1 VLKLILRA
9 GLYLTGAAIMPV
21 IGKHKR
27 AFMTAAARR
36 ALEEA
41 ARESLLLLKATEH
54 QVRIYN
60 SVTRPQHAE
69 SLKLPPPPQVVHL
82 CALLRAGGGIF
93 QALQAPVLESIARRY
108 IRLTAI
114 SELETMAR
122 RAGARATIERR
133 FALGGTN
140 CAADVLASLLQ
151 LLMLLYKLPGLVAH
165 SSGHLTERDVEALT
179 AWANNNARPAA
190 AAALYARVGDPKDAF
205 LTWPV
210 YEALCG
216 ALRCEPAR
224 APLRPLHMAFAR
236 AG

>member
-1 VLKLILRA
+1 MSV
-9 GLYLTGAAIMPV
+9 MPI
-21 IGKHKR
+21 IGKPKR

-54 QVRIYN
+54 QVRVYN
-60 SVTRPQHAE
+60 SVTRPQQAA
-69 SLKLPPPPQVVHL
+69 VAHL

-93 QALQAPVLESIARRY
+93 QALQTPALESIARRY

-133 FALGGTN
+133 FALGATN
-140 CAADVLASLLQ
+140 CAADILASLLQ
-151 LLMLLYKLPGLVAH
+151 LLMLLHKLPGLVAH
-165 SSGHLTERDVEALT
+165 SGGHLTGCDVAALT
-179 AWANNNARPAA
+179 AWVNHTARPAA
-190 AAALYARVGDPKDAF
+190 AAALYARVGGPKDAF
-205 LTWPV
+205 LTRPV

-236 AG
+236 VG